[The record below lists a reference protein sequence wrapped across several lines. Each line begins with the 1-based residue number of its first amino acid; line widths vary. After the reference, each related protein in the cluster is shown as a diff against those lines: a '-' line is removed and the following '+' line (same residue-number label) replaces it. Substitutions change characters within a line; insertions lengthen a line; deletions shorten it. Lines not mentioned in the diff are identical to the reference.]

1 MVRITDTTL
10 RDAHQSL
17 WATRLKT
24 DEMIP
29 ILKELDDI
37 GFYSL
42 EAWGGATFDVCMRYL
57 SEDPWERLRT
67 IKSEVKKTP
76 LQMLVRGQ
84 NLVGYRHYS
93 DDIVDRFIK
102 KSVDNGIDIIRTFD
116 ALNDVRNLR
125 SVIKAGKEA
134 GAHVQGAIVYTISPV
149 HKMSYN
155 IELAKR
161 LADKGVN
168 SLAIKD
174 MAGLLTPYDAY
185 ELVKE
190 LKKETG
196 LQIQLHSHYTSGMA
210 AMTYLKAVE
219 AGCDV
224 IDTAVASMAL
234 HTSQPAA
241 ETMVAVLKN
250 TGFDTGLDINKIS
263 VISEYFEKLREE
275 KAYERPKQGFID
287 IKVLS
292 HQVPGGMISNL
303 LSQLDKQGAADRIE
317 EVLEELPRVRKD
329 LGYPPLVTPTSQFVG
344 TQAVLNV
351 LLGER
356 YKMVPEEIKNYV
368 KGMYGS
374 APGEI
379 NSMLKAKILA
389 EEKEITCRPADL
401 LEPAYEKIKQ
411 ELPKELVTKE
421 EDYLSY
427 AIFPQVALKFL
438 LLKNNPSE
446 GELIMGGDEDMRINV
461 EVLKQLAESLEEH
474 SVGELV
480 LETKSGKVIL
490 KRGNKDAV
498 VAAAPAVYE
507 EQYVAAPAAAAP
519 AAAPAEEANKYHSV
533 NSPMVGTFYKTPS
546 PDAPAFV
553 KEGDIVNA
561 GDTLCIVE
569 AMKLMNEVKSDARG
583 KIVKVL
589 VESGKAVKQGDKLF
603 LIDTNI

>member
-1 MVRITDTTL
+1 VKKLVRLTDTTL

-29 ILKELDDI
+29 ILKDLDGA

-57 SEDPWERLRT
+57 DEDPWERLKT
-67 IKSEVKKTP
+67 IKAEVKNTP

-84 NLVGYRHYS
+84 NLLGYKHYS

-116 ALNDVRNLR
+116 ALNDIRNLGQ
-125 SVIKAGKEA
+125 VIKSGKES
-134 GAHVQGAIVYTISPV
+134 GGHVQAAIVYTISPI
-149 HKMSYN
+149 HKMEYN
-155 IELAKR
+155 IELAKK
-161 LADKGVN
+161 LADMGVN
-168 SLAIKD
+168 SIAIKD

-185 ELVKE
+185 ELVSE
-190 LKKETG
+190 LKKQTG
-196 LQIQLHSHYTSGMA
+196 LMVQMHSHYTSGMA
-210 AMTYLKAVE
+210 AMTYIKAVE

-241 ETMVAVLKN
+241 ETMVAVLKG
-250 TGFDTGLDINKIS
+250 TKYDTNLDINKIA
-263 VISEYFEKLREE
+263 VISEYFERLREE

-303 LSQLDKQGAADRIE
+303 LSQLDKQGAADRID

-356 YKMVPEEIKNYV
+356 YKLVPEEVKNYI
-368 KGMYGS
+368 KGMYGK

-379 NSMLKAKILA
+379 NNILKEKVLQN
-389 EEKEITCRPADL
+389 EKEITCRPADL
-401 LEPAYEKIKQ
+401 LEPSYEKIKK
-411 ELPKELVTKE
+411 ELPIELVTKD

-427 AIFPQVALKFL
+427 ALFPQVALKFL
-438 LLKNNPSE
+438 AMRNNPAV
-446 GELIMGGDEDMRINV
+446 GELIMGGEDDMRINV

-474 SVGELV
+474 SVGELT
-480 LETKSGKVIL
+480 LETKTGKVIL
-490 KRGNKDAV
+490 KRGNT
-498 VAAAPAVYE
+498 AAASIAYDAPTPVAKSVAPKVAETVNDNYNAVI
-507 EQYVAAPAAAAP
+507 
-519 AAAPAEEANKYHSV
+519 
-533 NSPMVGTFYKTPS
+533 SPMVGTFYKSPS
-546 PDAPAFV
+546 PDAAPFV
-553 KEGDIVNA
+553 KEGDVVNS

-569 AMKLMNEVKSDARG
+569 AMKLMNEVKSDVRG
-583 KIVKVL
+583 KIVKIL
-589 VESGKAVKQGDKLF
+589 GETGKAVKQGDKLF

>member
-1 MVRITDTTL
+1 MVRLTDTTL
-10 RDAHQSL
+10 RDSHQSL

-29 ILKELDDI
+29 ILRDLDNA

-57 SEDPWERLRT
+57 DEDPWERLRT
-67 IKSEVKKTP
+67 IKGEVRNTP

-84 NLVGYRHYS
+84 NLLGYKHYS

-116 ALNDVRNLR
+116 ALNDIRNLGQ
-125 SVIKAGKEA
+125 VIKSGKES
-134 GAHVQGAIVYTISPV
+134 GAHVQAAIVYTISPIQ
-149 HKMSYN
+149 KMEYN
-155 IELAKR
+155 IKLAKK
-161 LADKGVN
+161 LADMGVN
-168 SLAIKD
+168 SIAIKD

-185 ELVKE
+185 ELVSE
-190 LKKETG
+190 LKKQTG
-196 LQIQLHSHYTSGMA
+196 LMVQMHSHYTSGMA

-241 ETMVAVLKN
+241 ETMVAVLKG
-250 TGFDTGLDINKIS
+250 TGYETNLDINKIA
-263 VISEYFEKLREE
+263 VISEYFERLREE
-275 KAYERPKQGFID
+275 RAYERPKQGLID

-303 LSQLDKQGAADRIE
+303 LSQLDKQGAADRID

-356 YKMVPEEIKNYV
+356 YKLVPEEVKNYI
-368 KGMYGS
+368 KGMYGK

-379 NSMLKAKILA
+379 NNILKEKVLQK
-389 EEKEITCRPADL
+389 EEEITCRPADL
-401 LEPAYEKIKQ
+401 LEPSYEKIKN
-411 ELPKELVTKE
+411 ELPLELVTKD

-427 AIFPQVALKFL
+427 ALFPQVALKFL
-438 LLKNNPSE
+438 TMRNNPAE
-446 GELIMGGDEDMRINV
+446 GELIMGGEDDMRINV

-474 SVGELV
+474 SVGELT
-480 LETKSGKVIL
+480 LETKTGKVIL
-490 KRGNKDAV
+490 KRGST
-498 VAAAPAVYE
+498 AAPATAAVYE
-507 EQYVAAPAAAAP
+507 APATAAVSAAKAAPKAVEAA
-519 AAAPAEEANKYHSV
+519 NDNYHAV
-533 NSPMVGTFYKTPS
+533 TSPMVGTFYKAPS
-546 PDAPAFV
+546 PDAAPFV
-553 KEGDIVNA
+553 KEGDIVNS

-569 AMKLMNEVKSDARG
+569 AMKLMNEVKSDVRG

-589 VESGKAVKQGDKLF
+589 GETGKAVKQGDKLF

>member
-1 MVRITDTTL
+1 MVRLTDTTL

-29 ILKELDDI
+29 ILKDLDQA

-57 SEDPWERLRT
+57 EEDPWERLRT
-67 IKSEVKKTP
+67 IKGEVKNTP

-84 NLVGYRHYS
+84 NLLGYKHYS

-116 ALNDVRNLR
+116 ALNDIRNLGQ
-125 SVIKAGKEA
+125 VIKSGKES
-134 GAHVQGAIVYTISPV
+134 GAHVQGAIVYTISPI
-149 HKMSYN
+149 HKMEYN

-161 LADKGVN
+161 LADMGVN
-168 SLAIKD
+168 SIAIKD

-185 ELVKE
+185 ELVSE
-190 LKKETG
+190 LKKQTG
-196 LQIQLHSHYTSGMA
+196 LMIQMHSHYTSGMA

-241 ETMVAVLKN
+241 ETMVAVLKG
-250 TGFDTGLDINKIS
+250 TKYETGLDINKIA
-263 VISEYFEKLREE
+263 VVSEYFERLREE
-275 KAYERPKQGFID
+275 MAYERPKQGFID

-303 LSQLDKQGAADRIE
+303 LSQLDKQGAADRIDD
-317 EVLEELPRVRKD
+317 VLEELPRVRKD

-356 YKMVPEEIKNYV
+356 YKLVPEEVKNYI
-368 KGMYGS
+368 KGMYGK

-379 NSMLKAKILA
+379 NNILKEKVLQN
-389 EEKEITCRPADL
+389 EKEITCRPADL
-401 LEPAYEKIKQ
+401 IEPSYEKIKN
-411 ELPKELVTKE
+411 ELPIELVTKE

-427 AIFPQVALKFL
+427 ALFPQIALKFL
-438 LLKNNPSE
+438 AMRNNPEE
-446 GELIMGGDEDMRINV
+446 GELITGGEDDMRINV

-474 SVGELV
+474 SVGELT
-480 LETKSGKVIL
+480 LETKTGKVVL
-490 KRGNKDAV
+490 KRGSTAAPLATASAPIAKA
-498 VAAAPAVYE
+498 VAAAPAA
-507 EQYVAAPAAAAP
+507 VA
-519 AAAPAEEANKYHSV
+519 V
-533 NSPMVGTFYKTPS
+533 NDNHHAVTSPMVGTFYKSPS
-546 PDAPAFV
+546 PDASPFV
-553 KEGDIVNA
+553 KEGDVVNA

-569 AMKLMNEVKSDARG
+569 AMKLMNEVKSDVRG

-589 VESGKAVKQGDKLF
+589 GETGKAVKQGDKLF